1 MWIESVVSADRTAE
15 DPRAPLANYRFVS
28 RGYWSALGIPLK
40 AGRYLESRDRGRDVA
55 VLGERAALRLWPG
68 EDPIGKRIRRGGSGP
83 PLEVV
88 GVVGDVRAGLD
99 QDPPLTVYEPYWTG
113 GPAATSFVVR
123 TAAEPSVAMGQIREA
138 LAGVDPDLAL
148 SETRTMAQIEAVAVA
163 TRRFQTILAVA
174 FGVASLVL
182 AALGI
187 YGVVSF
193 SVARRTREIGVRIAL
208 GARADQIT
216 AMVLRQGLTP
226 VLLGLAVGAGGAL
239 MIGDA
244 LAGLLYGVT
253 PRDPLTFAAVAGVF
267 LIVSAAACLIPARR
281 AMRVDPIS
289 TLRAD

>member
-1 MWIESVVSADRTAE
+1 
-15 DPRAPLANYRFVS
+15 
-28 RGYWSALGIPLK
+28 
-40 AGRYLESRDRGRDVA
+40 
-55 VLGERAALRLWPG
+55 
-68 EDPIGKRIRRGGSGP
+68 
-83 PLEVV
+83 
-88 GVVGDVRAGLD
+88 
-99 QDPPLTVYEPYWTG
+99 
-113 GPAATSFVVR
+113 
-123 TAAEPSVAMGQIREA
+123 
-138 LAGVDPDLAL
+138 
-148 SETRTMAQIEAVAVA
+148 MAQIEAVAVA
-163 TRRFQTILAVA
+163 TRRFQTLLAVA
-174 FGVASLVL
+174 FGVAALVL